1 MPCNTLVHQDIKI
14 KDMQTSM
21 DLGVDLLPDVL
32 KALNLMPSTGVVG
45 WGGGDTQGKTI
56 DVPNSSSRVL
66 FMVKKTDHVLLPF
79 TNTLMDTRHRHI
91 PSSVQGYNDWC
102 LI

>member
-32 KALNLMPSTGVVG
+32 KALNLMPSPGVVG
-45 WGGGDTQGKTI
+45 WG
-56 DVPNSSSRVL
+56 RY
-66 FMVKKTDHVLLPF
+66 
-79 TNTLMDTRHRHI
+79 TRK
-91 PSSVQGYNDWC
+91 NN
-102 LI
+102 